1 MFLGRFCTPLA
12 AVQVSAN
19 LSAFPASLAAH
30 RRHDSR
36 YATPRRPG
44 HGRKSSA
51 CLVQW
56 NVAPNSI
63 INNSIENWT
72 QTPSSVMIPTHSILK
87 FYLWKTPS
95 FSAIH
100 FGEWKSSTHLST
112 KHFPQASHRMTR
124 EKCSTKGAKAGCK
137 AKDSWLRLRVWS
149 LLQSLLFATQR
160 REFNKK
166 RNWNMGEMWWSPR
179 WFCSKK
185 KHGNY
190 FTAWWE
196 QTISILLTPTKL
208 WRHFPLHILR
218 VLDQATAN
226 RSLTQQSW
234 KEEPYNPW
242 YFARS
247 QPFPEKIWVLS
258 TVESY
263 ALSWDVWKGLHL
275 ASDTSM
281 LKLILMHNGNRRP
294 QMEKTKSLLLPVKR
308 STVSTRLTN
317 HINCR
322 HVGPATSFTFSASE
336 IVTYTDWI
344 R

>member
-51 CLVQW
+51 CLVRW

-72 QTPSSVMIPTHSILK
+72 QTPSNVMILTHSILK
-87 FYLWKTPS
+87 FYLWKTLS

-100 FGEWKSSTHLST
+100 FGEWKSSTQLST

-149 LLQSLLFATQR
+149 LLQSLVFATQR
-160 REFNKK
+160 FNKK
-166 RNWNMGEMWWSPR
+166 RNSNYGRNVMIPEMIL
-179 WFCSKK
+179 FQKK

-196 QTISILLTPTKL
+196 QTISILLTPTKCDGTFPFISFVSWIKRRRTAA
-208 WRHFPLHILR
+208 WRSKVER
-218 VLDQATAN
+218 
-226 RSLTQQSW
+226 R
-234 KEEPYNPW
+234 YNPW

-281 LKLILMHNGNRRP
+281 LKLILMHNRNRRP

-308 STVSTRLTN
+308 STASTR
-317 HINCR
+317 
-322 HVGPATSFTFSASE
+322 
-336 IVTYTDWI
+336 
-344 R
+344 